1 MENVQ
6 QEDVTIELIFDENL
20 PSEVSLA
27 SCCCCS
33 SN

>member
-1 MENVQ
+1 MEK
-6 QEDVTIELIFDENL
+6 QELNAIEIEILFDEDL

>member
-1 MENVQ
+1 MDKMENQ
-6 QEDVTIELIFDENL
+6 SFEIEVIFDEDL

-33 SN
+33 SS

>member
-1 MENVQ
+1 MENQ
-6 QEDVTIELIFDENL
+6 LKIEIEIIFDENL

-33 SN
+33 SS

>member
-1 MENVQ
+1 MENME
-6 QEDVTIELIFDENL
+6 QENIQIELIFDENL

>member
-1 MENVQ
+1 MENQ
-6 QEDVTIELIFDENL
+6 AQNYIDIEILFDEEL

>member
-1 MENVQ
+1 MEN
-6 QEDVTIELIFDENL
+6 QELNNIDVEIIFDEDL
-20 PSEVSLA
+20 PFEVSLA